1 MKTESPQWGITVGII
16 LILLGL
22 FGLFSNYSSLTNS
35 EYNFKNPR
43 TANMSAK
50 MDSLSN
56 SSPASNRDKNSEL
69 INQGLNEP
77 GMYDRNIHYDTAEQS
92 EPSLLLMKWMRNFC
106 LFGLALGVINIIA
119 GMMLIKRHRW
129 TIRIVEVIIILN
141 INYYLFQTII
151 ILTDNTSGLV
161 GRITAYNKF
170 LAAFIFISLLVVT
183 LIYSKRESLKTKKT
197 IDNLG

>member
-22 FGLFSNYSSLTNS
+22 FGLFSNYSSLTNTES
-35 EYNFKNPR
+35 NFKNPR
-43 TANMSAK
+43 SANMSVK

-56 SSPASNRDKNSEL
+56 SSASSNRDKNSEL
-69 INQGLNEP
+69 INQGLDVP
-77 GMYDRNIHYDTAEQS
+77 GLYDRNVHYNTAEQS
-92 EPSLLLMKWMRNFC
+92 EPSYLLMKWMRNFC

-119 GMMLIKRHRW
+119 GLMLLKRHRW
-129 TIRIVEVIIILN
+129 TVRIVEIVIILN
-141 INYYLFQTII
+141 INYYLFQTVI
-151 ILTDNTSGLV
+151 ILTDNTSGFI

-183 LIYSKRESLKTKKT
+183 LIYSKRESLKAKKP